1 MTVDHTPK
9 VSTVTDTSLEGVASD
24 ELATPTSWVHMDV
37 LERDKMEWM
46 TEVSAVEGGAPTV
59 EGGAP
64 VVESTNEMRFSL
76 EGLVIP
82 RATLLPTHLGLHHHG
97 NDPQVSDW

>member
-46 TEVSAVEGGAPTV
+46 TEVSAVER
-59 EGGAP
+59 GAP